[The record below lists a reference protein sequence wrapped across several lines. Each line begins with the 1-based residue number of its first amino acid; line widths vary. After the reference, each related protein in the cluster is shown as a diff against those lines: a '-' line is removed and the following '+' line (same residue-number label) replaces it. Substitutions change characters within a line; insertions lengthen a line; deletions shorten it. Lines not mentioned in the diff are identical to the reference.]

1 LKNPWGCSTLKRM
14 MRLFP
19 VLAALILLMGCRD
32 GQSLELS
39 PGPARTQAEP
49 KGQPQP
55 KLPTINLWIGP
66 LEMTAEQALTRDQI
80 VRGMMFRTEMGENE
94 GMLFVFPNPHRASFW
109 MRNTLIPLSCAYISP
124 EGVIL
129 EIKDMKPLDETP
141 LTAAS
146 DQVQY
151 VLETPLGWFERNK
164 ITPGVTIRTERGSL
178 AETYFGRRR
187 G

>member
-1 LKNPWGCSTLKRM
+1 
-14 MRLFP
+14 
-19 VLAALILLMGCRD
+19 
-32 GQSLELS
+32 
-39 PGPARTQAEP
+39 
-49 KGQPQP
+49 
-55 KLPTINLWIGP
+55 
-66 LEMTAEQALTRDQI
+66 
-80 VRGMMFRTEMGENE
+80 MFRTEMGENE

-146 DQVQY
+146 DGVQY